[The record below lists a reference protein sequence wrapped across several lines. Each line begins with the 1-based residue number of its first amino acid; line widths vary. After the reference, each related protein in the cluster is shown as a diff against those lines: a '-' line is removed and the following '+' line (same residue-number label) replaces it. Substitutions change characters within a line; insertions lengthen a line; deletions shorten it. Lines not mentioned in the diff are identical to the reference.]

1 MEIKALISY
10 EGKDANEL
18 VSDFHCAIDDYL
30 EFCNTQGKKPEKA
43 YKGSFNIRV
52 SPELHKEVAVYATS
66 YNTSLNNF
74 VENAIKTCCSCIII
88 SIFKKSH
95 FFQNISKK
103 HSFGNFATK
112 YYFLFPNFL

>member
-30 EFCNTQGKKPEKA
+30 EFCNIQGKKPEKA
-43 YKGSFNIRV
+43 YT
-52 SPELHKEVAVYATS
+52 TS

-74 VENAIKTCCSCIII
+74 VENAKKTCCSCIII

-95 FFQNISKK
+95 FFKTYQKNIVLEILSLNIIFFFQIFSS
-103 HSFGNFATK
+103 HCQH
-112 YYFLFPNFL
+112 

>member
-30 EFCNTQGKKPEKA
+30 EFCNIQGKKPEKA
-43 YKGSFNIRV
+43 YT
-52 SPELHKEVAVYATS
+52 TS

-74 VENAIKTCCSCIII
+74 VENAKKTCCSCIII

-103 HSFGNFATK
+103 HSFGNFVTK
-112 YYFLFPNFL
+112 FFFFF